1 MAFVFAFWSLSSGL
15 GVFLGAA
22 ATCILDWRLETVT
35 GNLHTVFSYI
45 SCIYLYWGGTITTA
59 YMEHRRERWIYNGRG
74 WLEDLQ
80 Q

>member
-1 MAFVFAFWSLSSGL
+1 MAFVLLFGLSYWGW
-15 GVFLGAA
+15 VFFLGAA

-45 SCIYLYWGGTITTA
+45 SCIYIYWGGTITTA
-59 YMEHRRERWIYNGRG
+59 YMEHRRERWTYIGRG